1 MSRLPALR
9 LAARRLAAPC
19 FAGLAALALGG
30 CMEGAQSQRSVPSI
44 SIDGA
49 QSQRSVPSISIDGAP
64 VASVRD
70 TGLPASALVSLGA
83 VDDKVTVFFRQSAV
97 TPAQLKAAPARICA
111 GKGVRSSQVRD
122 PEHPRTLPGVKILV
136 VRCAA

>member
-9 LAARRLAAPC
+9 LAARRLAVPC
-19 FAGLAALALGG
+19 FAGLAALALAG

-44 SIDGA
+44 SIN
-49 QSQRSVPSISIDGAP
+49 GAP